1 MDEYK
6 KYIVIGIIIIVVI
19 IFGVKIFN
27 KHEINNEVLSENSV
41 INEKETVLPEGFVDE
56 NIDFDYNLVIMEE
69 LYVGEN

>member
-27 KHEINNEVLSENSV
+27 KPEINNEVLSENSV

-69 LYVGEN
+69 LYV

>member
-1 MDEYK
+1 MGLTIK
-6 KYIVIGIIIIVVI
+6 CNPA
-19 IFGVKIFN
+19 N
-27 KHEINNEVLSENSV
+27 KHTPKNKNVL